1 MPTVASTPQ
10 HEQQCQGTTPVNLA
24 FSAHLLNRKCWLYVH
39 FFAQTSPGFQL
50 LLCKQKGSARAV
62 CVILLILTTIMFT
75 FGGVLNAQEYHQ
87 ISVPEKTDLPLP
99 PLPTPPHPAPRF
111 LTSSALPAANT
122 AGEGRP
128 KSTRFVGAGL
138 VLKTNL

>member
-24 FSAHLLNRKCWLYVH
+24 FSAHLLNRKCWLCVH

-99 PLPTPPHPAPRF
+99 PLPTPPRAFSPH
-111 LTSSALPAANT
+111 LPCQQQ
-122 AGEGRP
+122 
-128 KSTRFVGAGL
+128 TRQEKGGL
-138 VLKTNL
+138 KAHVLWEQDWY